1 MDTPRP
7 SPRTNWTRRPPLR
20 AGAWRGGA
28 ASPGGPGA
36 SGVRAAAAGLGSAE
50 PQPFVRS
57 FANWATALVPDELP
71 PAARDRNLWDT
82 PFEA

>member
-1 MDTPRP
+1 
-7 SPRTNWTRRPPLR
+7 
-20 AGAWRGGA
+20 
-28 ASPGGPGA
+28 
-36 SGVRAAAAGLGSAE
+36 
-50 PQPFVRS
+50 VRS